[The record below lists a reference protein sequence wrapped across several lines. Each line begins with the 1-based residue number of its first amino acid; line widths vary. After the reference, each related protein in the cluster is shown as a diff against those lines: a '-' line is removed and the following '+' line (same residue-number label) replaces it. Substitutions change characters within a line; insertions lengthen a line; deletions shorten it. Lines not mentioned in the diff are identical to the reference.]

1 MVAFAYY
8 VMMSTLIAWLM
19 QIDDEATDRYVLVM
33 VEVTLGAVDVVM
45 FVMI

>member
-1 MVAFAYY
+1 
-8 VMMSTLIAWLM
+8 MMSTLIAWLM

-33 VEVTLGAVDVVM
+33 VGVMSTSDAADVVM